1 VTRSKIA
8 KDNLIAGDGI
18 RTARAAWDFGGET
31 VANFDSHLRSS
42 IPLYQEGHDL
52 VCALSDFFVQKE
64 SVCYELGT
72 SLGTLVKRLAERHNH
87 KEDVRWI
94 GVDCEADM
102 IRAASKDSGTYGDRI
117 DFIVEDINAMPFEKS
132 DLIIAYYTIQF
143 VPPSLRQDLINRIY
157 ESLNWGGAFICFE
170 KVRANDA
177 RFQDYMTA
185 IYTDYK
191 LEQGY
196 SPEEIVNKAQS
207 LKSVLEPFSTQGNMD
222 LFRRAGFTDILSV
235 QKYICFEGFLC
246 IK

>member
-1 VTRSKIA
+1 MARSKIA

-31 VANFDSHLRSS
+31 VKTFDAHLRSS

-52 VCALSDFFVQKE
+52 VCSLSDFFVQKE

-72 SLGTLVKRLAERHNH
+72 SLGTLVKRLAERHSH
-87 KEDVRWI
+87 KDKVRWI
-94 GVDCEADM
+94 GVDCEQDM
-102 IRAASKDSGTYGDRI
+102 IREAGSNLGVLQDRI
-117 DFIVEDINAMPFEKS
+117 QFLAEDINTLLFEKT
-132 DLIIAYYTIQF
+132 DLVVAYYTIQF
-143 VPPSLRQDLINRIY
+143 VPPYLRQEIINRIY
-157 ESLNWGGAFICFE
+157 GALNWGGAFICFE

-185 IYTDYK
+185 LYTDYK

-196 SPEEIVNKAQS
+196 SAEEIVNKAQS
-207 LKSVLEPFSTQGNMD
+207 LKSVLEPFSTQGNLD
-222 LFRRAGFTDILSV
+222 LFKRAGFIDILSV

>member
-1 VTRSKIA
+1 VAGSRTA
-8 KDNLIAGDGI
+8 KRGLVAGDGI
-18 RTARAAWDFGGET
+18 KTARAAWEFGGET
-31 VANFDSHLRSS
+31 VKTFDVHLRSS

-72 SLGTLVKRLAERHNH
+72 SLGTLVKRLAERHSH
-87 KEDVRWI
+87 KEEVRWI
-94 GVDCEADM
+94 AIDREADM
-102 IRAASKDSGTYGDRI
+102 VRAAGKDAGSYGDRI
-117 DFIVEDINAMPFEKS
+117 DFIVDDINTMPLEKS

-143 VPPSLRQDLINRIY
+143 VPPYLRQDLINRIY
-157 ESLNWGGAFICFE
+157 EALNWGGAFICFE

-207 LKSVLEPFSTQGNMD
+207 LKSVLEPFSTQGNID

-235 QKYICFEGFLC
+235 QKYISFEGFLC